1 MPRTAK
7 PLTDTEIK
15 KSKARKSEFNL
26 ADGQGLYLRI
36 KPSGYKVWIFNY
48 YRPYTKRRA
57 VCTIGGYLLEITFK
71 GLPYF
76 FSGDF

>member
-48 YRPYTKRRA
+48 YRP
-57 VCTIGGYLLEITFK
+57 
-71 GLPYF
+71 
-76 FSGDF
+76 